1 MHVCAHGAPT
11 PRPLHFCSNELVDEW
26 ESFASKEIRL
36 ILWPRPL
43 RYIPQRWILYIFTVP
58 HMMYLLSQMS
68 DYTTWQWLVVVLQN
82 MVMLAA
88 GGIATVPGLPWNWKG
103 EMTPHTES

>member
-1 MHVCAHGAPT
+1 
-11 PRPLHFCSNELVDEW
+11 
-26 ESFASKEIRL
+26 
-36 ILWPRPL
+36 
-43 RYIPQRWILYIFTVP
+43 
-58 HMMYLLSQMS
+58 MMYLLSQMS

-82 MVMLAA
+82 VVMLAA